1 MVPPK
6 SSNKRGCVVVGER
19 AVSKSGLK
27 QLKSK
32 LKKKTHIINTFLD
45 SSQQFVRNHATEEP
59 SF

>member
-32 LKKKTHIINTFLD
+32 LKKKHIINTFLD
-45 SSQQFVRNHATEEP
+45 SSQQFVRNHATEEL